1 MNTHSIG
8 FRLATFATAAG
19 LLLAAIAAIGLQG
32 EKQAVDA
39 LKTVYEDRTT
49 PLVSLFRIAELRGA
63 NEKEI
68 LLMLQR
74 DPRSPLADAHGQ
86 PPAVHFEHFERRSQ
100 EINALW
106 DNYMATQLTAEEK
119 RLAADFAAKRK
130 AWIDKMQPL
139 FGRIKAGDYAPEV
152 ARALLAGTLGEG
164 RAAKESLDALADYQ
178 ARQAKA
184 EYAEELRAFRVDLI
198 LFTVVL
204 TGALLGGALYAWRLT
219 RGITVPI
226 GQAVV
231 IAEAIADGDL
241 TSPVPQGGHDEAG
254 RLLAAFARMQ
264 DGLRVMVGAS
274 QRNANELARAA
285 QELTV
290 AARQTATATDAQSE
304 AASGMAAAV
313 EQMSVSIDQVRDH
326 ARAARGVAAAA
337 GEASRA
343 GGQVV
348 HSTADEMRQVA
359 AAVND
364 SAGSIRELE
373 NYSKEI
379 SDIVNVIREVAEQTN
394 LLALNAAIEAARA
407 GEQGRGFAVVADEV
421 RKLAERTATSTQSIA
436 AVIEKVQVGARRAAQ
451 EMDNGVARVGAGVE
465 LAHRAGGSI
474 TDIQAS
480 AGRVAGA
487 VDDIGSALDEQA
499 AAAQEIARGVERI
512 AGMAEENSAGARQT
526 SSAADRLG
534 ELAGELERSVARFRA

>member
-8 FRLATFATAAG
+8 FRLAAFAAVAG
-19 LLLAAIAAIGLQG
+19 LLLTIIAAIGLHG
-32 EKQAVDA
+32 GSNAVGA
-39 LKTVYEDRTT
+39 LKTVHEYRTT
-49 PLVSLFRIAELRGA
+49 PLVSLFRIAELRGE

-74 DPRSPLADAHGQ
+74 DPRSPLADAHDQ
-86 PPAVHFEHFERRSQ
+86 PLAAHFEKFNRRSQ
-100 EINALW
+100 EINAMW
-106 DNYMATQLTAEEK
+106 DKYMATQLSAEEK
-119 RLAADFAAKRK
+119 LLATDFAAKRK
-130 AWIDKMQPL
+130 AWIDRMQPL
-139 FGRIKAGDYAPEV
+139 FSRIKAGDYAPEV

-184 EYAEELRAFRVDLI
+184 EYEEELRAFRADLI
-198 LFTVVL
+198 LFAVVM
-204 TGALLGGALYAWRLT
+204 TSALLGGAMYAWRLT

-226 GQAVV
+226 GQAVAS
-231 IAEAIADGDL
+231 AEAIADGDL
-241 TSPVPQGGHDEAG
+241 THPVPQGGRDETG

-274 QRNANELARAA
+274 QRNANELAQAA
-285 QELTV
+285 QELTA
-290 AARQTATATDAQSE
+290 AARQTAAATDSQSE

-313 EQMSVSIDQVRDH
+313 EEMSVSIDQVRDH
-326 ARAARGVAAAA
+326 ASAARGVAAAA
-337 GEASRA
+337 GESSRA

-421 RKLAERTATSTQSIA
+421 RKLAERTASSTHSIA
-436 AVIEKVQVGARRAAQ
+436 AVIEKVQVGARHAAQ
-451 EMDNGVARVGAGVE
+451 EMDNGVARVGAGVK
-465 LAHRAGGSI
+465 LALQAGSSI

-480 AGRVAGA
+480 AGRVTSA
-487 VDDIGSALDEQA
+487 VDDIGGALDEQA
-499 AAAQEIARGVERI
+499 VAAQEIARGVERI
-512 AGMAEENSAGARQT
+512 AGMAEENSISARQT
-526 SSAADRLG
+526 SSAADRLHA
-534 ELAGELERSVARFRA
+534 LAGELERSVARFRV

>member
-8 FRLATFATAAG
+8 FRLAAFAVVAG
-19 LLLAAIAAIGLQG
+19 LLLTSIAAIGLHG
-32 EKQAVDA
+32 EKQAVGT
-39 LKTVYEDRTT
+39 LKTVYEDRIV
-49 PLVSLFRIAELRGA
+49 PLVDLFRIAELRGA

-68 LLMLQR
+68 LLILQR
-74 DPRSPLADAHGQ
+74 DPRSPLADAHEQ
-86 PPAVHFEHFERRSQ
+86 PLATHFENFNRRSQ
-100 EINALW
+100 EINVLW
-106 DNYMATQLTAEEK
+106 DKYMATHLSTEEK
-119 RLAADFAAKRK
+119 RLTADFAAKRK
-130 AWIDKMQPL
+130 AWIDKMQQL
-139 FGRIKAGDYAPEV
+139 FTRVKAGDYAPDV

-164 RAAKESLDALADYQ
+164 RVVKESLDALADYQ

-184 EYAEELRAFRVDLI
+184 AHEEELRAFRADLI
-198 LFTVVL
+198 LFAVVV
-204 TGALLGGALYAWRLT
+204 TSALLGGAFYAWRLT

-226 GQAVV
+226 GQAVAS
-231 IAEAIADGDL
+231 AEAIADGDL
-241 TSPVPQGGHDEAG
+241 TRPVPQGGRDETG
-254 RLLAAFARMQ
+254 SLLAAFARMQ

-274 QRNANELARAA
+274 QRSANELAQAA
-285 QELTV
+285 QELTA
-290 AARQTATATDAQSE
+290 AARQTAAATVSQSE

-326 ARAARGVAAAA
+326 AREARGVAAAA
-337 GEASRA
+337 GEASRT

-364 SAGSIRELE
+364 SAGSIRKLE

-379 SDIVNVIREVAEQTN
+379 SDIVNVIREVADQTN

-421 RKLAERTATSTQSIA
+421 RKLAERTASSTQSIA
-436 AVIEKVQVGARRAAQ
+436 AVIEKVQVGARHAAQ

-465 LAHRAGGSI
+465 LAHRAGSSI
-474 TDIQAS
+474 TDIQAG
-480 AGRVAGA
+480 AGRVASA

-499 AAAQEIARGVERI
+499 VAAQEIARGVERI

-526 SSAADRLG
+526 SSAADRLHA
-534 ELAGELERSVARFRA
+534 LAGELKGSVARFRI